1 MNSDFIIRTT
11 EIFDKSVKKLFKK
24 YPSLI
29 KDLQVLK
36 VQLLENPTAGIALGK
51 DCYKIRMAISSKNTG
66 KSGGARVITYVK
78 IENKLITLLDVYDK
92 SEKESISEKEL
103 AALIKKPDRHV

>member
-11 EIFDKSVKKLFKK
+11 KNFDKSVKKLFKK

-29 KDLQVLK
+29 NDLQLLK
-36 VQLLENPTAGIALGK
+36 AELLNNPTAGFPLGK
-51 DCYKIRMAISSKNTG
+51 DCYKIRMSIASKNKG

-78 IENKLITLLDVYDK
+78 VENKLITLLDVYDK
-92 SEKESISEKEL
+92 ADKKSISEKEL
-103 AALIKKPDRHV
+103 AALIKKAG

>member
-11 EIFDKSVKKLFKK
+11 KNFDKSVKKLFKK

-29 KDLQVLK
+29 KDLQLLK
-36 VQLLENPTAGIALGK
+36 VELLNNPTAGISLGK
-51 DCYKIRMAISSKNTG
+51 NCYKIRMSIASKSKG

-92 SEKESISEKEL
+92 GDLEAISEKEL
-103 AALIKKPDRHV
+103 AALIKKAG

>member
-29 KDLQVLK
+29 KDLQLLK
-36 VQLLENPTAGIALGK
+36 VQLLENPTNGIPLGK
-51 DCYKIRMAISSKNTG
+51 DCFKIRMSIASKNKG
-66 KSGGARVITYVK
+66 NSGGARIITYVK
-78 IENKLITLLDVYDK
+78 IEHKRITLLDMFDK
-92 SEKESISEKEL
+92 ADKESITEKEL
-103 AALIKKPDRHV
+103 EKLIKKAE